1 MNQNRISTSLVMIKH
16 NQKPKDFHEPGS
28 MQEPDVLGKNY
39 AFKSWKEKV
48 KYLLSSLLFE
58 NICFEF

>member
-1 MNQNRISTSLVMIKH
+1 MIKH